1 MLAEK
6 NAICVKLPEKVF
18 FSNYPDQYIVK
29 NNFDIT
35 VYKTTVDSYASVLCP
50 KIGGEA
56 MPTIYILG
64 LEQLF
69 EEKNR
74 QQQMDSFLKMFY
86 VQDRHNWDI
95 CYGKFPDTGEYCA
108 VITAS
113 AVELPSNFSISF
125 LLSDKCTFTAIP
137 EAISAITLQVIIDD
151 FDCFFSD
158 VPKRM
163 KDQVVLQ
170 REFAV
175 YIDRLEAYLDSDP
188 QTPVQAVYKGSAVNI
203 TWKIEQNE
211 RAAAFLYDEN
221 GAVVANLPPYT
232 VTIDQDRRFK
242 LVAYNEFCSV
252 TRSIE
257 VYRTLWRKM
266 EQTADSFPKTDPK
279 GRCKIYWDADKSYLY
294 VHPNLYQSSDL
305 SDWKLCST
313 IPNPPEDFIYYSS
326 AYSFHNFGVCY
337 MCSDKSYY
345 YEMNWYD
352 KTWKKFAF
360 DMGNI
365 KEMYAFPTVDR
376 KIIFGSEELITM
388 YDCTMGRLI
397 NPEFLFSPKGTRL
410 IAMDTLQ
417 DGEKQYLAA
426 LYDNNRA
433 YFYNL
438 GDDDQNNIFECPQ
451 TTSSWLYLV
460 KSNAVYLA
468 LDGYMLEAHDRQ
480 KFTDLHFMPPHEEGV
495 APILGGVDAEQIVGL
510 FSNGEQRQQ
519 WQYKF

>member
-113 AVELPSNFSISF
+113 AVELLSNFSISF
-125 LLSDKCTFTAIP
+125 LLSDKCTFTSIP
-137 EAISAITLQVIIDD
+137 EMISPITLQVIIDD

-188 QTPVQAVYKGSAVNI
+188 QTPVQAAYKDSAVNI

-232 VTIDQDRRFK
+232 VTIDRDRRFT

-257 VYRTLWRKM
+257 VYRTLWKKVD
-266 EQTADSFPKTDPK
+266 QTGAQFPKTDAK
-279 GRCKIYWDADKSYLY
+279 GRFKIYHDNSSYYLY
-294 VHPNLYQSSDL
+294 IHPKLYQSTDL
-305 SDWKLCST
+305 SDWKVFSSIQDPL
-313 IPNPPEDFIYYSS
+313 EDMIYYSS
-326 AYSFHNFGVCY
+326 AYSYRKFGVCY

-345 YEMNWYD
+345 YEMDWHD
-352 KTWKKFAF
+352 KTWKKFIF
-360 DMGNI
+360 DMGNM
-365 KEMYAFPTVDR
+365 KEMHAFPTDER
-376 KIIFGSEELITM
+376 KIIFGNEEVIIM
-388 YDCTMGRLI
+388 YDCAMGGLI
-397 NPEFLFSPKGTRL
+397 NPAFLFPPKGTRL
-410 IAMDTLQ
+410 IAMDTLL

-433 YFYNL
+433 YFYDL
-438 GDDDQNNIFECPQ
+438 GDDNQNNIFECPQ
-451 TTSSWLYLV
+451 TNSFWLYLV

-468 LDGYMLEAHDRQ
+468 LDGYMLEVRDRQ
-480 KFTDLHFMPPHEEGV
+480 KFTDLHFMPPCKDGS
-495 APILGGVDAEQIVGL
+495 APIFGDIDEEQVIGVFPD
-510 FSNGEQRQQ
+510 GEDQQRWNYQ
-519 WQYKF
+519 F